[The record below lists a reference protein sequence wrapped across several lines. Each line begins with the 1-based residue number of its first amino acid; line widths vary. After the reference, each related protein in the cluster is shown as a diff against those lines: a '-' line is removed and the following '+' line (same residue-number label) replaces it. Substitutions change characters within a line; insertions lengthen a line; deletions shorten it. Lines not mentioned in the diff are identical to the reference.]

1 VIQILKK
8 GDCVI
13 TTGYG
18 KIKKW
23 GNVVGITTKRRG
35 NKVFVL
41 WEGTSFHIEDEMHD
55 DEVRLG
61 VEKS

>member
-8 GDCVI
+8 GDHVI

-18 KIKKW
+18 KTKKW
-23 GNVVGITTKRRG
+23 GNVVGIVTKRRG

-41 WEGTSFHIEDEMHD
+41 WEGTSFHIED
-55 DEVRLG
+55 
-61 VEKS
+61 